1 MSNRKI
7 KSKIVTSSQNDSTT
21 EEIKIHSVRDTLSGL
36 LRKIKKVDYRVEAEL
51 ESEEELTQKHYLVIT
66 IRELLKFADDN
77 DWGLAMNN
85 ENLYIYNGS
94 YWQHVDDD
102 LLKKFLGLAARR
114 MGVKR
119 IETEFYQFK
128 DKLMKQF
135 VTTAFLPI
143 PEKNRDVVK
152 INLNNGTYEI
162 SSGKRKLRDFDKA
175 DFLKYKLPFNYN
187 PNSKC
192 PIFKK
197 YLNRVLPDEN
207 LQKILAEYIGYV
219 FITNNTLK
227 LEKTLILYGSGANG
241 KSVFFEIVNALIGSE
256 NISNFTLESLTNSTG
271 YYRASLSDKLLN
283 YASEISKNLNVDLFK
298 QLVSGEPVE
307 ARQIYKKP
315 VMVENYAKLMFN
327 CNELPTPKQH
337 KEAYFRRFIIVPF
350 EETIPIKEQDPTL
363 AQSIIN
369 SELPGIFNWV
379 LEGLDRLLENKRF
392 TSSEKVD
399 AVLNKYRIE
408 SNTVELF
415 LIQNEIKK
423 DVSNQLHLKDMHLHY
438 KEFCKD
444 ECMGP
449 IGKTTFSNEL
459 KDRGF
464 QVKRTNK
471 GMVVYADKHT

>member
-1 MSNRKI
+1 MSNHRVE
-7 KSKIVTSSQNDSTT
+7 SKKVISSHNDKTPQ
-21 EEIKIHSVRDTLSGL
+21 EIRQYSVFDTLKEL
-36 LRKIKKVDYRVEAEL
+36 LRKIRKIDYRVKAEL

-66 IRELLKFADDN
+66 IRELLKFADKN

-102 LLKKFLGLAARR
+102 LLKKFLGVAARK

-119 IETEFYQFK
+119 IETEFYQFR

-143 PEKNRDVVK
+143 PEKSKDVVK

-162 SSGKRKLRDFDKA
+162 SSGERKLRNFDKS

-187 PNSKC
+187 PSSSC
-192 PIFKK
+192 PTFKK
-197 YLNRVLPDEN
+197 YLNRVLPDDN

-256 NISNFTLESLTNSTG
+256 NISNFTLESLTNSSG
-271 YYRASLSDKLLN
+271 YYRASIADKLLN

-307 ARQIYKKP
+307 ARQIYKSP
-315 VMVENYAKLMFN
+315 VMIEDYAKLMFN

-350 EETIPIKEQDPTL
+350 EETIPKDEQDPSL

-379 LEGLDRLLENKRF
+379 LEGLDRLLANKKF
-392 TSSEKVD
+392 TQSDKVD

-408 SNTVELF
+408 SNTVELY
-415 LIQNEIKK
+415 LSQNEIKK
-423 DVSNQLHLKDMHLHY
+423 DVSNQIHLKEMHLHY

-471 GMVVYADKHT
+471 GMVVYADKQK